1 MKPAD
6 REPFLEIVVG
16 FAEIRGKTLSA
27 PALELYWNAMQSW
40 SLNDFQEA
48 ANQLIRTCEWM
59 PTPKHFEDLRKAGR
73 HTPGEAWLTAR
84 QHIRWGLHGYTL
96 DPRCPALVAKAVHV
110 IGGPNVIGMC
120 DEDKLTFLERRF
132 TEHFETMQESED
144 TRELVPQIVYGHKS
158 LDLKTVAGTFKAVGK

>member
-1 MKPAD
+1 M
-6 REPFLEIVVG
+6 G
-16 FAEIRGKTLSA
+16 FAEIKGKALSA
-27 PALELYWNAMQSW
+27 PGLELYWNAMQAW
-40 SLNDFQEA
+40 SLEDFQAA

-73 HTPGEAWLTAR
+73 DTPGEAWLTAL
-84 QHIRWGLHGYTL
+84 QYIRWGLHGYTL
-96 DPRCPALVAKAVHV
+96 DPDCPPLVAKAVRV

-144 TRELVPQIVYGHKS
+144 TREAVPQIAYGEGPLQLS
-158 LDLKTVAGTFKAVGK
+158 TVAGTFRAIGKAGA